1 VQRKPIFGGGFQ
13 SYRLLPFLLFYIVG
27 IPVALGCTGILRT
40 AAQRRIKNYQE
51 THMPRYMIERVF
63 PNGLNVPVNS
73 DGAQALLGIVRTNSE
88 QGVTWVHSYVSADKT
103 RTFCIYD
110 APTPE
115 AIREVARRNELPL
128 SSITEVSV
136 LAPYFYH

>member
-1 VQRKPIFGGGFQ
+1 
-13 SYRLLPFLLFYIVG
+13 
-27 IPVALGCTGILRT
+27 
-40 AAQRRIKNYQE
+40 
-51 THMPRYMIERVF
+51 MPRYMIERSF
-63 PNGLNVPVNS
+63 PTGLNVPVNG
-73 DGAQALLGIVRTNSE
+73 DGAAALRAIVDTNSE

-115 AIREVARRNELPL
+115 AIREVAERNALPV